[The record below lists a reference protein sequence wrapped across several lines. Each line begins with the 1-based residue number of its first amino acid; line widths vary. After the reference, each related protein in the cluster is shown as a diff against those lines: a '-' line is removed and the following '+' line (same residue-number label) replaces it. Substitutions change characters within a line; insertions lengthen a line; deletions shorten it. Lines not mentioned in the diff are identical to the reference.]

1 MKNIFSKIILPLGV
15 LVIVGGAVG
24 AGVLLSKQEET
35 PVSLRDNNISETEHT
50 LGKAGATIE
59 LIEYGDF
66 QCPACAAAEP
76 IIKKLMQENGDWVRF
91 AFRHLPLKEIHR
103 NAVNSAHASEAAANQ
118 GKFWEMKDLLY
129 INQGQW
135 SNLPDPTPK
144 FMEYAAALGLDEN
157 RFASDMSSQEVRSR
171 VESDYQT
178 AQSLGLNSTPTFFV
192 NGEKIATPS
201 TYEKLLELLQTK
213 RVQ

>member
-1 MKNIFSKIILPLGV
+1 MPLGILAV
-15 LVIVGGAVG
+15 VGGAVI

-35 PVSLRDNNISETEHT
+35 PVSLRGNDISETDHAQGSTE
-50 LGKAGATIE
+50 AEIE

-66 QCPACAAAEP
+66 QCPACAASEP
-76 IIKKLMQENGDWVRF
+76 ILKKLVQENGDWVRF

-103 NAVNSAHASEAAANQ
+103 NAVSSAHASEAAANQ
-118 GKFWEMKDLLY
+118 NKFWEMKELLY
-129 INQGQW
+129 ANQPEW
-135 SNLPDPTPK
+135 STLPDATPK
-144 FMEYAAALGLDEN
+144 FMEYAARLGLDEN

-192 NGEKIATPS
+192 NGEKIASQP

-213 RVQ
+213 RAQ